1 MAGLIRVVCAAIIA
15 DERLLL
21 VRKRGT
27 TPFMLPGG
35 KPEPGE
41 APLDALRREIREEL
55 GCDLIPG
62 PELPGT
68 FRDVAANEP
77 DHIVQARI
85 WAARLEGAPIPAAEI
100 AELRWAGAADIT
112 GLPLAP
118 LMHGSVLAALVRA
131 GLLPQA
137 AVA

>member
-1 MAGLIRVVCAAIIA
+1 MSVLIRVVCAAIIR
-15 DERLLL
+15 DGRLLL

-27 TPFMLPGG
+27 TAFMLPGG

-41 APLDALRREIREEL
+41 APLAALHREIREEL
-55 GCDLIPG
+55 GCGVVAG

-85 WAARLEGAPIPAAEI
+85 WPARLDGTPAAAAEI

-118 LMHGSVLAALVRA
+118 LMHGSVLAALVEA

-137 AVA
+137 VVA

>member
-1 MAGLIRVVCAAIIA
+1 MAGLIRVVCAAVIK
-15 DERLLL
+15 DGRLLL

-27 TPFMLPGG
+27 TAFMLPGG
-35 KPEPGE
+35 KPEPAE
-41 APLDALRREIREEL
+41 APLAALHREIREEL
-55 GCDLIPG
+55 GCGLMAG

-85 WAARLEGAPIPAAEI
+85 WPARLDGAPVAAAEI
-100 AELRWAGAADIT
+100 AELRWAHANEMAA
-112 GLPLAP
+112 LPLAP
-118 LMHGSVLAALVRA
+118 LMHGSVLAALVQA
-131 GLLPQA
+131 GLMPQA